1 MLSDRLVSGRA
12 VRLPPL
18 LLVLTALFLARV
30 VGQALV
36 ALLGVGWLPPTESW
50 YSGLLPYPLLLP
62 VQVLILIAQGVIG
75 RDVWRGQGFFARYR
89 PRAGG
94 RLQWLAVAYALA
106 MLIRLVVTRSHP
118 IPAVPL
124 GPGGLPLHAGPTV
137 HARAAPGASSEYEGR
152 QRRLNTSRRR
162 SVVRAVGLVR
172 IFASCSP
179 TTWKSPSRARVT
191 TYWLRS
197 KAPTSRNGMDR
208 AWPRRS

>member
-12 VRLPPL
+12 VRLPLL

-36 ALLGVGWLPPTESW
+36 ALLGVGWLPPMESW

-62 VQVLILIAQGVIG
+62 VQVLILVAQGVIG

-118 IPAVPL
+118 IPVVFHWVL
-124 GPGGLPLHAGPTV
+124 
-137 HARAAPGASSEYEGR
+137 AAYLFTLGR
-152 QRRLNTSRRR
+152 QFTLGRFPAPPPST
-162 SVVRAVGLVR
+162 RAVSG
-172 IFASCSP
+172 
-179 TTWKSPSRARVT
+179 
-191 TYWLRS
+191 
-197 KAPTSRNGMDR
+197 G
-208 AWPRRS
+208 